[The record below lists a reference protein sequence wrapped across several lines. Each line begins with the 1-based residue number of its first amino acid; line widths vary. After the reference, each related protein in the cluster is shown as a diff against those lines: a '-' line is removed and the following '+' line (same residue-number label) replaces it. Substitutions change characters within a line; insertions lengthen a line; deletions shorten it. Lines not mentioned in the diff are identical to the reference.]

1 MDFGDVTGLVALL
14 LSAIALGL
22 GWRSDINVR
31 RLLERL
37 DEAHQREAERVDML
51 IRHLMNRSGGST

>member
-1 MDFGDVTGLVALL
+1 MVALL